1 MPNHGKLPKI
11 DNEAYMRGLWF
22 TTLGFFT
29 QSSKYFLTSCVV
41 FEAIILF
48 IRQATQPRP
57 CSISSPAVLVTSSPC
72 TAFPTYC
79 FGNGGCILVVK
90 GPIGGGIP
98 ENSVFTVTYT
108 GNRNSFNA
116 YIQRYS
122 HMGNS
127 KRRAEVPSPVR
138 KSIFNQQ
145 AISIT
150 FTPQALRSPLIS
162 FSSTPCL
169 HQHACQKLRLL
180 LLPVFIL
187 LLFTPAGMSLNLVP

>member
-1 MPNHGKLPKI
+1 M
-11 DNEAYMRGLWF
+11 D
-22 TTLGFFT
+22 
-29 QSSKYFLTSCVV
+29 
-41 FEAIILF
+41 
-48 IRQATQPRP
+48 
-57 CSISSPAVLVTSSPC
+57 ISGS
-72 TAFPTYC
+72 
-79 FGNGGCILVVK
+79 NGVCILGVK

-98 ENSVFTVTYT
+98 ENSVFTDTYT
-108 GNRNSFNA
+108 AKRNSFNA
-116 YIQRYS
+116 YFQRYS

-127 KRRAEVPSPVR
+127 KERVEAPYPIR

-162 FSSTPCL
+162 FPRTPCL
-169 HQHACQKLRLL
+169 HQCACRKLRLL